1 MVDYIAVEWHPHF
14 APYHMHPK
22 QHRNHSK
29 RAAAITEARRATSL
43 LKASVIDDGRA
54 RGCLTKMVEMDD
66 ETYLHDGVPFP
77 VPS

>member
-1 MVDYIAVEWHPHF
+1 MR
-14 APYHMHPK
+14 PK
-22 QHRNHSK
+22 QHRNLSK